1 MRRAL
6 ICILI
11 GACVGMLA
19 GLTGVGGG
27 VFLVPLLVGVL
38 YLSQYEAHGTSLAVI
53 FPLALA
59 GAIMYG
65 VMGHFKWD
73 LFLLLS
79 LGGSIGAF
87 SGARLMTYVPE
98 RRLQWVFGLFL
109 ICVGVVMVLSRSADS
124 AVSTEHG
131 FRAWQYFGFIVA
143 GLAAGLLSGILGV
156 GGGVVL
162 IPMMVLFAGVDQ
174 HTAQGISLAVIA
186 IITFFGAFAHF
197 RQKNVRTDVAW
208 LLVPSA
214 VICCLIG
221 TLVAEHINGSILR
234 NIVGIVVVIVGVLTV
249 FRDWRSGGMAS

>member
-1 MRRAL
+1 MHRAL

-53 FPLALA
+53 FPIALA

-65 VMGHFKWD
+65 VMGYFKWD
-73 LFLLLS
+73 VFLLLS
-79 LGGSIGAF
+79 FGGVIGVSLGAKM
-87 SGARLMTYVPE
+87 MTYVPE
-98 RRLQWVFGLFL
+98 RRLQWFFGLFL
-109 ICVGVVMVLSRSADS
+109 ICVGFVMVLTHSANS
-124 AVSTEHG
+124 AAGTEQG
-131 FRAWQYFGFIVA
+131 LRVWQYFEFIIA
-143 GLAAGLLSGILGV
+143 GLVAGLLSGILGV

-162 IPMMVLFAGVDQ
+162 IPVMVLLVGIDQ

-186 IITFFGAFAHF
+186 IIAFFGAFTHY
-197 RQKNVRTDVAW
+197 RHKHVRSDIAW

-214 VICCLIG
+214 VIYGLIG
-221 TLVAEHINGSILR
+221 TIVAGHIHGSILR
-234 NIVGIVVVIVGVLTV
+234 DIVGVVVVIVGVLTV
-249 FRDWRSGGMAS
+249 FRGWRSGGMAS

>member
-1 MRRAL
+1 M
-6 ICILI
+6 I

-38 YLSQYEAHGTSLAVI
+38 YLSQHEAHGTSLAVI

-79 LGGSIGAF
+79 FGGVIGAF
-87 SGARLMTYVPE
+87 SGARVTTYLPE
-98 RRLQWVFGLFL
+98 RRLQWFFGLFL
-109 ICVGVVMVLSRSADS
+109 ICVGILMVLTRSADS
-124 AVSTEHG
+124 AVGAAHDI
-131 FRAWQYFGFIVA
+131 RAWQYFEFVIAGLVA
-143 GLAAGLLSGILGV
+143 GFLSGILGV

-162 IPMMVLFAGVDQ
+162 IPMMVLIAGVDQ

-197 RQKNVRTDVAW
+197 RQKNVRVKVAW

-214 VICCLIG
+214 VIYCLIG
-221 TLVAEHINGSILR
+221 TIVAGHVNGNILR
-234 NIVGIVVVIVGVLTV
+234 DIVGIVIVIVGVLTV

>member
-53 FPLALA
+53 FPLTLA

-65 VMGHFKWD
+65 VLGYFKWD

-79 LGGSIGAF
+79 CGGVIGAF
-87 SGARLMTYVPE
+87 AGARLMTYVPE
-98 RRLQWVFGLFL
+98 RRLQWFFGLFL
-109 ICVGVVMVLSRSADS
+109 ICVGIVMVLTRSADS
-124 AVSTEHG
+124 AAGAEYEI
-131 FRAWQYFGFIVA
+131 RAWQYFEFIMAGLVA
-143 GLAAGLLSGILGV
+143 GFLSGILGV

-162 IPMMVLFAGVDQ
+162 IPMMVLLAGVDQ

-186 IITFFGAFAHF
+186 MITFFGAFTHH
-197 RQKNVRTDVAW
+197 RQKNVRSDVAW

-214 VICCLIG
+214 VIYGLIG
-221 TLVAEHINGSILR
+221 TVIAGHVNGNILR
-234 NIVGIVVVIVGVLTV
+234 DIVGIVVVIVGVLTV

>member
-1 MRRAL
+1 M
-6 ICILI
+6 I

-53 FPLALA
+53 FPMALA

-65 VMGHFKWD
+65 VMGYFKWD
-73 LFLLLS
+73 IFLLLS
-79 LGGSIGAF
+79 LGGVIGVF
-87 SGARLMTYVPE
+87 TGARMMTYVPE
-98 RRLQWVFGLFL
+98 RRLQWFFGLFL
-109 ICVGVVMVLSRSADS
+109 ICMGFVMVLTHSADS
-124 AVSTEHG
+124 AAGAGHSLRVV
-131 FRAWQYFGFIVA
+131 QYFEFILA
-143 GLAAGLLSGILGV
+143 GLVAGLLSGILGV

-162 IPMMVLFAGVDQ
+162 IPVMVLLVGVDQ

-186 IITFFGAFAHF
+186 MITFFGAFTHY
-197 RQKNVRTDVAW
+197 RQKNVRSDVAW

-214 VICCLIG
+214 VIYGLIG
-221 TLVAEHINGSILR
+221 TVVAKHIHGSVLR
-234 NIVGIVVVIVGVLTV
+234 EVVGIVVVIVGVLTV

>member
-1 MRRAL
+1 
-6 ICILI
+6 LI

-53 FPLALA
+53 FPMALA

-65 VMGHFKWD
+65 VMGYFRWEV
-73 LFLLLS
+73 FLLLS
-79 LGGSIGAF
+79 FGGVIGAF
-87 SGARLMTYVPE
+87 AGARMMTYVPE
-98 RRLQWVFGLFL
+98 RRLQWFFGLFL
-109 ICVGVVMVLSRSADS
+109 ICVGFVMVLTHSAAS
-124 AVSTEHG
+124 TVGTEHSL
-131 FRAWQYFGFIVA
+131 RVWQYFEFIIA
-143 GLAAGLLSGILGV
+143 GLVAGLLSGILGV

-162 IPMMVLFAGVDQ
+162 IPVMVLLVGVDQ

-186 IITFFGAFAHF
+186 IITFFGAFTHY
-197 RQKNVRTDVAW
+197 RQKNVRSDVAW

-214 VICCLIG
+214 VIYGLIG
-221 TLVAEHINGSILR
+221 TIVAGHINGSVLR
-234 NIVGIVVVIVGVLTV
+234 DVVGIVVVIVGVLTV

>member
-1 MRRAL
+1 MQKAL

-53 FPLALA
+53 FPMALA

-65 VMGHFKWD
+65 VMGYFKWD
-73 LFLLLS
+73 VFLLLS
-79 LGGSIGAF
+79 FGGGIGAF
-87 SGARLMTYVPE
+87 LGARMMTNVPE
-98 RRLQWVFGLFL
+98 RRLQWFFGLFL
-109 ICVGVVMVLSRSADS
+109 ICVGFVMVLTHSVAG
-124 AVSTEHG
+124 VEHSL
-131 FRAWQYFGFIVA
+131 RVWQYFEVIVA
-143 GLAAGLLSGILGV
+143 GFVAGLLSGILGV

-162 IPMMVLFAGVDQ
+162 IPVMVLLVGVDQ

-186 IITFFGAFAHF
+186 VITFFGAFTHY
-197 RQKNVRTDVAW
+197 RQKNVRADIAW

-214 VICCLIG
+214 VIYGLIG
-221 TLVAEHINGSILR
+221 TVVAGHIHGNILR
-234 NIVGIVVVIVGVLTV
+234 DIVGIVIVIVGVLTV
-249 FRDWRSGGMAS
+249 FRDWRSGGIAS